1 MLKKFSRSLLLV
13 LLLAPFSAA
22 QFTLVSGT
30 VTDPHG
36 TPYALGTITAQ
47 LITAG
52 TSPTINGS
60 SFSMTASA
68 GLNSAGSFTM
78 QLVSNALMLPN
89 TLQWGFTVCS
99 AQGTVQP
106 AGGTGSQCFSL
117 PITISGATQS
127 ITATLSAAAPAL
139 TNPPGTSIVNA
150 AGAVGAFYMDGFLQ
164 TSSFAA
170 AIGANNLSNSTA
182 NAVWCDQFVLPSS
195 FSINQISIRSALL
208 GTDNVGIGIYSTG
221 GTKLLA
227 AVFTGIGAGV
237 LGTSS
242 TGSAVTLTGGTYY
255 YCWAESSTSAGIT
268 YQEIPFGFSGTQVST
283 GAVCIEGSNAATA
296 GTLPATLGT
305 LNTLANCPAVIPYA
319 QLNHS

>member
-13 LLLAPFSAA
+13 LLLAPFAAA

-139 TNPPGTSIVNA
+139 TSGS
-150 AGAVGAFYMDGFLQ
+150 
-164 TSSFAA
+164 
-170 AIGANNLSNSTA
+170 
-182 NAVWCDQFVLPSS
+182 
-195 FSINQISIRSALL
+195 
-208 GTDNVGIGIYSTG
+208 G
-221 GTKLLA
+221 G
-227 AVFTGIGAGV
+227 
-237 LGTSS
+237 
-242 TGSAVTLTGGTYY
+242 
-255 YCWAESSTSAGIT
+255 
-268 YQEIPFGFSGTQVST
+268 P
-283 GAVCIEGSNAATA
+283 
-296 GTLPATLGT
+296 LGT
-305 LNTLANCPAVIPYA
+305 LDQVGIHASIPNTTLYTPTSNGLFIGTIYFSQAGACTVLGLGSINFGIVWTDEVATNTDSNLTNGGLAWGTSVVSPGFNSVTYSSGGLTGAQATQVFSVYSLAGHPIQVNTTYTSCTTPANNNYNFHATVT
-319 QLNHS
+319 Q